1 MKRLLI
7 LCAGLTSLLALAT
20 VQADTPLGAATTG
33 VNHVFLGE
41 EQHTSFT
48 IKDYGPD
55 SLDRGNFDYH
65 NFATG
70 VSYNIDVACVAVSGD
85 VARFAFVV
93 PAEEGPPGAGTARIV
108 EVVDNGEPSAGPTPD
123 TYADTAHT
131 APGPNITT
139 ACDFLNT
146 LPFPFFPNNQQIT
159 AGNIQVR

>member
-33 VNHVFLGE
+33 VNHVFQGE

-55 SLDRGNFDYH
+55 SLDRGNFNYQ
-65 NFATG
+65 NFTTG
-70 VSYNIDVACVAVSGD
+70 VSYNVNVDCVAVSGD
-85 VARFAFVV
+85 VARFAFIV

-108 EVVDNGEPSAGPTPD
+108 EVVDNGESAGSPPD
-123 TYADTAHT
+123 TYADTSRLS
-131 APGPNITT
+131 PGGTITQ
-139 ACDFLNT
+139 ACNFVNT
-146 LPFPFFPNNQQIT
+146 LAFPFFPNNQQIT